1 MKKLLIFSV
10 FLLSS
15 VIGMADSIYTSEPE
29 FSAYD
34 KRIHRYRKHWAA
46 LIPTQFVIQN
56 AGNMGLVSVGSGWNY
71 GKRNQWE
78 TQFLIGFVPK
88 HQSTRPKITT
98 TMKENYIPWSY
109 DIKPGVSIEPLTTS
123 LYLNAIYGHEF
134 WKKQPSRYPEGYYF
148 MSTTFRFN
156 VAVGQRITVQIPQK
170 YRRYNKSVSFF
181 YELSTCD
188 LYIRNKVIDHN
199 VKLSDIIGL
208 SLGIKLQTL

>member
-10 FLLSS
+10 FLLLS

-78 TQFLIGFVPK
+78 TQFLIGFVPNTK
-88 HQSTRPKITT
+88 ARAPK
-98 TMKENYIPWSY
+98 
-109 DIKPGVSIEPLTTS
+109 
-123 LYLNAIYGHEF
+123 
-134 WKKQPSRYPEGYYF
+134 
-148 MSTTFRFN
+148 
-156 VAVGQRITVQIPQK
+156 
-170 YRRYNKSVSFF
+170 
-181 YELSTCD
+181 
-188 LYIRNKVIDHN
+188 
-199 VKLSDIIGL
+199 
-208 SLGIKLQTL
+208 